1 MRSHILLFSV
11 VAALYAGVFLTCTTV
26 YAQSYEEQAK
36 TILAL
41 FESGRKDTAYIM
53 LEPLKRS
60 ARFVPAVLYT
70 RAQMTPDDRALAL
83 YKEVIALAPDGPWA
97 ERAAFQLVSRY
108 VEKRDSLAA
117 YTWAGVLNGNYSRS
131 TLLPAAAGLL
141 KSVDAWRPFDEEPSD
156 APKKTATKD
165 EKGDVEK
172 GGATVVVARTE
183 AVVTKADTTSDT
195 YKSSGMKGYALQV
208 GVFSTRDLADARSV
222 ELKKKNIRSVSLP
235 KMVNGK
241 KQYALVV
248 GPYSS
253 IEEANRKKA
262 VVAGACECDAFIVK
276 VQ

>member
-1 MRSHILLFSV
+1 
-11 VAALYAGVFLTCTTV
+11 
-26 YAQSYEEQAK
+26 
-36 TILAL
+36 
-41 FESGRKDTAYIM
+41 
-53 LEPLKRS
+53 
-60 ARFVPAVLYT
+60 
-70 RAQMTPDDRALAL
+70 
-83 YKEVIALAPDGPWA
+83 
-97 ERAAFQLVSRY
+97 
-108 VEKRDSLAA
+108 
-117 YTWAGVLNGNYSRS
+117 
-131 TLLPAAAGLL
+131 
-141 KSVDAWRPFDEEPSD
+141 
-156 APKKTATKD
+156 TKD

-276 VQ
+276 V